1 VSTEFDVDHGHAAMD
16 GQICGIIKE
25 DPMRSILCPIDNS
38 PSLKDRVETA
48 LALARAVDGH
58 ATFQIATP
66 FSQMAV
72 WEPFGGA
79 TISATAMNEVKVA
92 DEKLK
97 QDIEAR
103 LSHQDVAFDVEM
115 ADAGRIEAVAGA
127 SRFTDVIVASL
138 DDPLVEELALGA
150 RSPVLAVPRGTPML
164 VFDGPVLLA
173 WDGGHEAANALRA
186 AVPLLRLASV
196 VHVLTVR
203 EKSEEFPA
211 GDVARYLSRHGI
223 HAEIHAEE
231 PHGSIA
237 DTIAG
242 VAQRVGAGMVVM
254 GIYGHSRLR
263 ELLMGGVSRTM
274 LDRSTIPLLL
284 AH

>member
-1 VSTEFDVDHGHAAMD
+1 
-16 GQICGIIKE
+16 
-25 DPMRSILCPIDNS
+25 MRSILCPIDYS
-38 PSLKDRVETA
+38 ISLEDRIETT

-66 FSQMAV
+66 LSQMAV

-79 TISATAMNEVKVA
+79 TISAAAMREVK
-92 DEKLK
+92 DTDDKLK
-97 QDIEAR
+97 HDIEAR
-103 LSHQDVAFDVEM
+103 LSHQDVAYDVQW

-138 DDPLVEELALGA
+138 DDALVEELVLGA
-150 RSPVLAVPRGTPML
+150 RSPVLAVPHGKPLL

-173 WDGGHEAANALRA
+173 WDGGHEAANAMRA

-196 VHVLTVR
+196 VHILTVH
-203 EKSEEFPA
+203 EKSDDFPA
-211 GDVARYLSRHGI
+211 GDAARYLSRHGI
-223 HAEIHAEE
+223 HAEIHVEQPE
-231 PHGSIA
+231 GSIA
-237 DTIAG
+237 DTIAE
-242 VAQRVGAGMVVM
+242 VAGRVGAAMIVM
-254 GIYGHSRLR
+254 GVYGHSRLR
-263 ELLMGGVSRTM
+263 EMLLGGVSRTM

>member
-1 VSTEFDVDHGHAAMD
+1 
-16 GQICGIIKE
+16 
-25 DPMRSILCPIDNS
+25 MRSILCPIDNS
-38 PSLKDRVETA
+38 PSLDNRVETA

-66 FSQMAV
+66 FAQMAV

-79 TISATAMNEVKVA
+79 TISAVALREVKEA
-92 DEKLK
+92 DDKLRS
-97 QDIEAR
+97 DIEAR
-103 LSHQDVAFDVEM
+103 LSHQDVAFDVEV

-127 SRFTDVIVASL
+127 SRFADVIVASL

-150 RSPVLAVPRGTPML
+150 RCPVLAVPLGAPML
-164 VFDGPVLLA
+164 VFDGPVLIA

-186 AVPLLRLASV
+186 AVPLLRLASE
-196 VHVLTVR
+196 VHILTVR
-203 EKSEEFPA
+203 EKSEDFPA
-211 GDVARYLSRHGI
+211 ADAACYLSRHGV

-231 PHGSIA
+231 PSGSIA
-237 DTIAG
+237 DTISA
-242 VAQRVGAGMVVM
+242 VARRVGAGMVVM
-254 GIYGHSRLR
+254 GVYGHSRLR

-274 LDRSTIPLLL
+274 LDHSKVPLLL